1 MEITY
6 LQYKDAL
13 KIVNTYIR
21 QVEQDVDKIST
32 HLKQIKEEKKV
43 STIIKKPKDNDDELD
58 LDETIFITK
67 YCVYPRLKNALY
79 QYYYNHNLL
88 DENGNM
94 LIEKLKYIEK
104 DKFLKLRNVGRVLL
118 NDLINFSEF
127 NNIEIIY

>member
-1 MEITY
+1 
-6 LQYKDAL
+6 
-13 KIVNTYIR
+13 
-21 QVEQDVDKIST
+21 
-32 HLKQIKEEKKV
+32 
-43 STIIKKPKDNDDELD
+43 
-58 LDETIFITK
+58 
-67 YCVYPRLKNALY
+67 LKNALY